1 MNMIRTSLCIA
12 LLASLAACQD
22 RTPAAGKHADAP
34 AASSSA
40 NAAPETM
47 LGKTVASALDKA
59 RAELENGNIDLNNG
73 VSVQMGE
80 HGRHFEIGGHAHDGK
95 PKATITPQGDLLVEG
110 KPVDITP
117 AQRALL
123 LQYRQRIIGI
133 AEAGMAVGVK
143 GADLAGKALAETF
156 SGLIH
161 GDADAA
167 GKRIEAEG
175 EKLKADA
182 HRICTQLPGMLETQQ
197 QLAASLPAFKPYA
210 TMTQEDVDDCMK
222 DDRGVA
228 VTDGGAEIRSDVQ
241 QQVRDNIRETVRAAV
256 RVPSGDTDAADNN
269 DDKSGSATRR

>member
-22 RTPAAGKHADAP
+22 RTPAAGASANAP
-34 AASSSA
+34 AASSGA
-40 NAAPETM
+40 NAGPETM

-59 RAELENGNIDLNNG
+59 RAELEHGNIDLSNG

-80 HGRHFEIGGHAHDGK
+80 HGRHFEIGGNRQDGK
-95 PKATITPQGDLLVEG
+95 PKAEITPQGDLLVAG
-110 KPVDITP
+110 KAVDVSP

-156 SGLIH
+156 TGLIH

-182 HRICTQLPGMLETQQ
+182 RQICKQLPGMLETQQ

-210 TMTQEDVDDCMK
+210 TMTQEDVEDCMK
-222 DDRGVA
+222 DDSGVA
-228 VTDGGAEIRSDVQ
+228 VTDGGAAIRSEVQ

-256 RVPSGDTDAADNN
+256 RRPSDDGKTDDE
-269 DDKSGSATRR
+269 SGSAARR

>member
-1 MNMIRTSLCIA
+1 MNTIRTSLCIA

-22 RTPAAGKHADAP
+22 RTPAHGAQANAP
-34 AASSSA
+34 ATPAGST
-40 NAAPETM
+40 APETV

-59 RAELENGNIDLNNG
+59 RAELESGNIDLSNG
-73 VSVQMGE
+73 VRVQVGD
-80 HGRHFEIGGHAHDGK
+80 HGRHFEIGGHDHDGR
-95 PKATITPQGDLLVEG
+95 PKAEITPQGDLLVEG

-123 LQYRQRIIGI
+123 LQYRQRIIAI
-133 AEAGMAVGVK
+133 AESGMAIGVK

-156 SGLIH
+156 SGLIR
-161 GDADAA
+161 GDTDGA

-182 HRICTQLPGMLETQQ
+182 HRICAQLPGMLQTQQ

-222 DDRGVA
+222 DDSGVA
-228 VTDGGAEIRSDVQ
+228 VTDGGAAIRSEVQ
-241 QQVRDNIRETVRAAV
+241 RQVRDNIRDSVRAAV
-256 RVPSGDTDAADNN
+256 RQPSADAGDKADDAGD
-269 DDKSGSATRR
+269 SAARR